1 MGGGVIMGSFF
12 KGSTLFRED
21 ANGDYLKVNDL
32 TPVNHWK
39 LQETSG
45 TDVNDGGSE
54 PETLTN
60 SNATV
65 NQTGKIS
72 KGYDFNGT
80 TARLTTSN
88 VRTDA
93 VGSYSAWI
101 YREGDG
107 SFQSLY
113 SSCRT
118 NSNVYNFNI
127 AITSDN
133 KFALFVRE
141 NTVLCYITTTNT
153 IAQNTWVHL
162 AVTSD
167 GSTSKLYINGVE
179 ESVIVVSG
187 SNNGSW
193 LGDVTSRVNTN
204 IGRTERQDITD
215 YFDGLMEDVRLYD
228 YPLSEQEIATIY
240 NAGNGTLSNSLL
252 KVYPTVQEPIH
263 HWKLQEESGTDV
275 NDTMGGLVL
284 ANTNATVNQT
294 GKIGKAYSFNGSTS
308 YCQASLP
315 TDMKT
320 ATGSFAVWA
329 NFGNT
334 AENTEAILTASKSG
348 QNTRFAIR
356 RSGTSE
362 ALQALC
368 QENGTYQWIVGFD
381 YQLTNAGWLHIV
393 LTQDGVE
400 PKFYVNGQEQTTTF
414 QIDTDKTKWLTF
426 ANFDLFNIGVTK
438 AMSDYGYF
446 GGLMEDVRYYDYAL
460 GQQEI
465 DNIYNNGKGLLL

>member
-1 MGGGVIMGSFF
+1 MASFF
-12 KGSTLFRED
+12 KGNTFYRQDSD
-21 ANGDYLKVNDL
+21 GNYLKANDII
-32 TPVNHWK
+32 PINHWK
-39 LQETSG
+39 LQEGFGSFISDSG
-45 TDVNDGGSE
+45 TTPLYLTGVDTGVNPS
-54 PETLTN
+54 
-60 SNATV
+60 
-65 NQTGKIS
+65 GKVGIS
-72 KGYDFNGT
+72 CEFNGT
-80 TARLTTSN
+80 TSHLKTSS

-118 NSNVYNFNI
+118 NSNTYNFNI
-127 AITSDN
+127 AITTDN

-141 NTVLCYITTTNT
+141 NTVLSYLTTTNT
-153 IAQNTWVHL
+153 VTQNTWVHL

-167 GSTSKLYINGVE
+167 GTESKLYINGVE
-179 ESVIVVSG
+179 ETVIVVSG

-215 YFDGLMEDVRLYD
+215 YFDGFMEDIRLYD

-252 KVYPTVQEPIH
+252 KVYPTVAEPIH
-263 HWKLQEESGTDV
+263 HWKLQEESGTIV
-275 NDTMGGLVL
+275 NDAMNGVTLT
-284 ANTNATVNQT
+284 NTNATVKQT
-294 GKIGKAYSFNGSTS
+294 GKVGKAYSFNGSSS
-308 YCQASLP
+308 YCEVALP
-315 TDMKT
+315 ADMKT
-320 ATGSFAVWA
+320 STGSFAVWA

-334 AENTEAILTASKSG
+334 AENTEAVLTASKSG

-381 YQLTNAGWLHIV
+381 YQLTNANWIHIV

-400 PKFYVNGQEQTTTF
+400 PKFYMNGQEQTTTF

-426 ANFDLFNIGVTK
+426 ANFDLFSIGVTK
-438 AMSDYGYF
+438 AIGDYGFF
-446 GGLMEDVRYYDYAL
+446 GGLIEDVRHYNYAL
-460 GQQEI
+460 SDQEVK
-465 DNIYNNGKGLLL
+465 NLYNNNKGLLIS

>member
-1 MGGGVIMGSFF
+1 MTSFF
-12 KGSTLFRED
+12 KGNTLYRQD
-21 ANGDYLKVNDL
+21 SNDNYLKVNDII
-32 TPVNHWK
+32 PVNHWK
-39 LQETSG
+39 LQEASG
-45 TDVNDGGSE
+45 TDVNDGGSN

-72 KGYDFNGT
+72 KAYDFNGT
-80 TARLTTSN
+80 TARLATSN

-118 NSNVYNFNI
+118 NSNTYSFNI
-127 AITSDN
+127 AITTDN
-133 KFALFVRE
+133 KFALFIRE
-141 NTVLCYITTTNT
+141 NTVLSYLTTTNT
-153 IAQNTWVHL
+153 VTQNTWVHL

-179 ESVIVVSG
+179 ETVIVVAG

-215 YFDGLMEDVRLYD
+215 YFDGSMEDVRLYD

-252 KVYPTVQEPIH
+252 KVYPTVAEPIH

-275 NDTMGGLVL
+275 NDSMNNSILT
-284 ANTNATVNQT
+284 NINATVNQA
-294 GKIGKAYSFNGSTS
+294 GKIGKCYDFDGSGQRLRSTYTPAGTEGTLCFWANIDAFDSGAIITS
-308 YCQASLP
+308 SDESTTDYYWSIRFVPSNIIQILAREGVSSYAAEGTTSLS
-315 TDMKT
+315 
-320 ATGSFAVWA
+320 TGVWYHFAVVSLDDSYKVY
-329 NFGNT
+329 
-334 AENTEAILTASKSG
+334 I
-348 QNTRFAIR
+348 
-356 RSGTSE
+356 
-362 ALQALC
+362 
-368 QENGTYQWIVGFD
+368 NGTEETLTGDNDGKWFGDISNRDNFVIGAFQRTSVSGGFD
-381 YQLTNAGWLHIV
+381 GRA
-393 LTQDGVE
+393 
-400 PKFYVNGQEQTTTF
+400 
-414 QIDTDKTKWLTF
+414 
-426 ANFDLFNIGVTK
+426 
-438 AMSDYGYF
+438 
-446 GGLMEDVRYYDYAL
+446 EDVRLYDYAL
-460 GQQEI
+460 SEQEI
-465 DNIYNNGKGLLL
+465 KNLYNNGKGLLL